1 MSQPFRIGVS
11 HDFYS
16 EAREHV
22 EAVLARKIA
31 PFPHIECVAL
41 ETGPQKYATAEQLSQ
56 FDAVFALATKIDT
69 ASLAGVERLTVVAR
83 WGVGY
88 DRIDTNALTAANVA
102 LCITPNAV
110 KRPVAE
116 AILTFILSLSKNVV
130 IQDRVTRAGGWRGNL
145 PRLGVNIEG
154 ATLASVGCGNIAREM
169 FRLCSGLGFGRYIAA
184 DPYVSKEQA
193 AEAGVELVDLD
204 TVFRDG
210 DYVAVNTLLNSS
222 TLGLI
227 QERHFRMMKPSA
239 FFINTARGPI
249 VEHQALVTA
258 LREKWIAGA
267 GIDVFPVEPP
277 PKDDPLFGLDN
288 VIVAPH
294 AMAWTNELMRNNGI
308 EACDNVLAV
317 ARGEVPGGVVNRAV
331 LDHPVFQQKLAR
343 YAA

>member
-1 MSQPFRIGVS
+1 
-11 HDFYS
+11 
-16 EAREHV
+16 
-22 EAVLARKIA
+22 
-31 PFPHIECVAL
+31 
-41 ETGPQKYATAEQLSQ
+41 
-56 FDAVFALATKIDT
+56 
-69 ASLAGVERLTVVAR
+69 
-83 WGVGY
+83 
-88 DRIDTNALTAANVA
+88 
-102 LCITPNAV
+102 
-110 KRPVAE
+110 
-116 AILTFILSLSKNVV
+116 
-130 IQDRVTRAGGWRGNL
+130 
-145 PRLGVNIEG
+145 
-154 ATLASVGCGNIAREM
+154 
-169 FRLCSGLGFGRYIAA
+169 
-184 DPYVSKEQA
+184 
-193 AEAGVELVDLD
+193 
-204 TVFRDG
+204 
-210 DYVAVNTLLNSS
+210 
-222 TLGLI
+222 
-227 QERHFRMMKPSA
+227 MMKPSA